1 MEMKKE
7 QQNENE
13 EQINKNSQL
22 MISVVGC
29 LWKKKESCLPLDL
42 VAFVL
47 VKKDFRKNKPRPM
60 TFFNIS
66 IQKRSKPPIDIP
78 PN

>member
-22 MISVVGC
+22 MISVVGVFG
-29 LWKKKESCLPLDL
+29 KRRKVSTYEEFSC
-42 VAFVL
+42 FVL
-47 VKKDFRKNKPRPM
+47 VKKYSEKTSPDLF
-60 TFFNIS
+60 
-66 IQKRSKPPIDIP
+66 
-78 PN
+78 

>member
-22 MISVVGC
+22 MISVVGVFG
-29 LWKKKESCLPLDL
+29 KRRKVSTYEEFSC
-42 VAFVL
+42 FVL
-47 VKKDFRKNKPRPM
+47 EYFRKTSPDPFK
-60 TFFNIS
+60 IYL
-66 IQKRSKPPIDIP
+66 QKRSKPPIDIP